1 MLYKILQ
8 NEINIFMRSLEL
20 IGNLI
25 LKIAIFGLLSSIFLL
40 LYLFVKYKI
49 FSLNKVWDLV
59 VAGNKLARIYFVFI
73 SLSFIGATF
82 SVILMRMGI

>member
-1 MLYKILQ
+1 MK
-8 NEINIFMRSLEL
+8 INIFIRSLEL

-25 LKIAIFGLLSSIFLL
+25 LKIAIFGLISSIFLL
-40 LYLFVKYKI
+40 FYLFVKYKI
-49 FSLNKVWDLV
+49 FSLNKVWNLV
-59 VAGNKLARIYFVFI
+59 VAGNKLARIYFVSI